1 MNKRKGM
8 NYKLTSTFIGLIGL
22 IVTIGCSLRLLNSK
36 VDDDAP
42 SIVFVL
48 ALNSTSIR
56 LMICTWNLQML
67 FDKLVVLIDKHVHQ
81 HR

>member
-56 LMICTWNLQML
+56 LMICT
-67 FDKLVVLIDKHVHQ
+67 
-81 HR
+81 